1 MPDLR
6 PPRRA
11 AALPVGAAVA
21 PPAAATPATSAAG
34 RRAARLAAALGL
46 GLYCAGLLAG
56 PAPWYIWRSKVDGAR
71 VCHQTPLGPGWEV
84 VAGPYRDSHCEKPS
98 LAK

>member
-1 MPDLR
+1 MPDLQ

-11 AALPVGAAVA
+11 ATLPATAVA
-21 PPAAATPATSAAG
+21 PPAGRPPAAAG

-71 VCHQTPLGPGWEV
+71 VCNQTPLGPGWEV

>member
-6 PPRRA
+6 PPRHA
-11 AALPVGAAVA
+11 AAA
-21 PPAAATPATSAAG
+21 PTAAATPVAAG

-46 GLYCAGLLAG
+46 GLYCASLLAG